1 MWSDLAVVGATVA
14 CAPPYSF
21 YFDLIEKVWKA
32 KGTNNLPLHRL
43 CTLAR
48 KQGAKTVVIE
58 PAAKLPRVHDEIT
71 ELDNMHAGG
80 GGAAEAVAI
89 SFFACELN
97 EGDDIADVDDADFL
111 GQAIVINYRAPAST
125 AFTISYVFEAV
136 MPPPSLSRENGGAFL
151 LNNYLAPHGS
161 LPCEVKGRSFTV
173 KGVYYCQQN
182 SRTHVCAH
190 ACLRMAIKSSSPDEI
205 TPKQINDL
213 LGVTPPCQ
221 GLSLGQIVQVIE
233 SRGLE
238 ADVTPVQGGTYMS
251 LLASIIESG
260 DLALLVFT
268 TGNVEEEDAEA
279 AEADAASSGG
289 AIPEAVLSASLTDAV
304 PRENDPAVP
313 EDGSQAQE
321 HVVLVFGHT
330 RHSDEWH
337 PQAIPVYAGPGSA
350 KYLQASAWIDHFLIH
365 DDNLGPYYTLGSQA
379 LERDLDVG
387 ARFII
392 AIRRRTPNLTATGA
406 EAIAAVMLTNMLPQL
421 ATSASGRWFDYVT
434 QQPWRHVLRTILIS
448 REDYAAHLQSARGHD
463 DTAMTPDELARLAV
477 LPERI
482 WMVEFSLPSLFTGN
496 RAKLGE
502 VLLQADPV
510 EPNDF
515 EDVFVGL
522 RLPNLL
528 MLKDPESGAME
539 QSPSSLTAHSP
550 MYRQTTCG
558 VEW

>member
-1 MWSDLAVVGATVA
+1 MWSDLAVVGATVS

-58 PAAKLPRVHDEIT
+58 PAAKLPRVEDEIT
-71 ELDNMHAGG
+71 DLDTMHAGG
-80 GGAAEAVAI
+80 GGAAEAIAI
-89 SFFACELN
+89 SFFACEMQ
-97 EGDDIADVDDADFL
+97 EGDDIAAVDEADFL
-111 GQAIVINYRAPAST
+111 GQAIVINYRPPAST
-125 AFTISYVFEAV
+125 AFKISYVFEAV
-136 MPPPSLSRENGGAFL
+136 MPPPSLSREDGAFL

-161 LPCEVKGRSFTV
+161 LPCQVKGRTFTIQ
-173 KGVYYCQQN
+173 GVYYCQQN
-182 SRTHVCAH
+182 SATHVCAH
-190 ACLRMAIKSSSPDEI
+190 ACLRMAIKSTGAGEI
-205 TPKQINDL
+205 TPKQINSL
-213 LGVTPPCQ
+213 LSVTPPCQ
-221 GLSLGQIVQVIE
+221 GLPLGQIVQIIE

-238 ADVTPVQGGTYMS
+238 ADVTPVRDDTYMS

-260 DLALLVFT
+260 DMALLVFT
-268 TGNVEEEDAEA
+268 TGDVSQQDETPGQNETEA
-279 AEADAASSGG
+279 KDLE
-289 AIPEAVLSASLTDAV
+289 PEAVIAAPLDMAEEAV
-304 PRENDPAVP
+304 EATCAGEGQV
-313 EDGSQAQE
+313 QE

-350 KYLQASAWIDHFLIH
+350 RYLPASAWIDHFLIH
-365 DDNLGPYYTLGSQA
+365 DDNLGPYYTLSSQA
-379 LERDLDVG
+379 LERDPDVR

-392 AIRRRTPNLTATGA
+392 AIRKQTPNLTATGA
-406 EAIAAVMLTNMLPQL
+406 EAIAAVMLTNMLPML
-421 ATSASGRWFDYVT
+421 ATSASGRWFDYIT

-448 REDYAAHLQSARGHD
+448 REAYIEHLKGARGHD
-463 DTAMTPDELARLAV
+463 DSAMASDELARLES
-477 LPERI
+477 LPDRI

-510 EPNDF
+510 EPEEL
-515 EDVFVGL
+515 EDVFIGL

-528 MLKDPESGAME
+528 MLKDPATGDME
-539 QSPSSLTAHSP
+539 QSTSSLTAHSP
-550 MYRQTTCG
+550 IYRQTTCG